1 MESGTVAGGSW
12 WGSDGA
18 TRGVYDSETRKSQIQ
33 GLPKHCL
40 GTQWEEMVSKHRSR
54 KEGRGMAQCEC
65 LQNMQE
71 DLGLISSFKIKGKQT
86 LLAAMKKREKE
97 ELILEGLVLFCFVFF
112 LTGKSLSTKL
122 MKHWTRG

>member
-1 MESGTVAGGSW
+1 
-12 WGSDGA
+12 
-18 TRGVYDSETRKSQIQ
+18 
-33 GLPKHCL
+33 
-40 GTQWEEMVSKHRSR
+40 
-54 KEGRGMAQCEC
+54 MAQCEC

-112 LTGKSLSTKL
+112 PNRENSLHEIDETLDERLKRS
-122 MKHWTRG
+122 